1 MQPETLA
8 STTPQYSL
16 GKILAIWA
24 AAAVPM
30 AILGW
35 VIAPTLTSGS
45 PTGLQAFTTRVS
57 ALTVG
62 LIWQFVLAMIIV
74 YREESDLRWTS
85 IRRRLWLNTPQDPQ
99 TGRPSGRLWLWLVPL
114 LILSALWEAVLHAPL
129 DRLWVQTFPFFAEPP
144 GFSGRGLL
152 DSPEARAQLAGAWG
166 FLMLFAVNA
175 LFNTFLGEEFLLR
188 GALLP
193 KMRGVFGK
201 WDWLA
206 NGVLFGVYHLH
217 QPWGIPG
224 NIVSA
229 VLLES
234 YPARRW
240 RSVWISII
248 VHSGQSVFFL
258 LLLLG
263 LVLAGVGN

>member
-1 MQPETLA
+1 MQPENHG
-8 STTPQYSL
+8 STIPQYGL
-16 GKILAIWA
+16 GKILAVWA

-35 VIAPTLTSGS
+35 VVAPALASGS
-45 PTGLQAFTTRVS
+45 PTGRQAFTTRVM

-74 YREESDLRWTS
+74 YREDGDLRWKT
-85 IRRRLWLNTPQDPQ
+85 IRRRLWLNTPQDPK
-99 TGRPSGRLWLWLVPL
+99 TGRPRGRLWLWLVPL
-114 LILSALWEAVLHAPL
+114 LILSALWEMALHSPL
-129 DRLWVQTFPFFAEPP
+129 ENLWVKVFPFFAEPP
-144 GFSGRGLL
+144 GFSGRELL
-152 DSPEARAQLAGAWG
+152 DSPEARAQLVGAWG
-166 FLMLFAVNA
+166 FLALFAVNA
-175 LFNTFLGEEFLLR
+175 LFNTVLGEEFLLR
-188 GALLP
+188 GVLLP

-206 NGVLFGVYHLH
+206 NGVLFGIYHLH
-217 QPWGIPG
+217 QPWGIAG

-229 VLLES
+229 ALLES
-234 YPARRW
+234 YPARRF
-240 RSVWISII
+240 RSVWMSII

-263 LVLAGVGN
+263 LVLGLS